1 MVPFGP
7 DACMKSIWF
16 AHKST
21 PHMSISGV
29 TFFDFEN
36 RAKIGYFRAKTIWA
50 IFRLSTHNRY
60 TGSLISDWF
69 FLDTYKWGKNNP
81 FKWCHGFFWTLRHVS
96 LMQSFW
102 FYEIRPLNTRPV
114 WSAVW
119 IWYISRALDFAV
131 VAKNS
136 LKSML
141 NLNWT

>member
-1 MVPFGP
+1 MAYCGAMEIRGYYLKIWNFKFVYYWKQPKLDYFFMHQYDQVLPF
-7 DACMKSIWF
+7 F
-16 AHKST
+16 FQ
-21 PHMSISGV
+21 IS
-29 TFFDFEN
+29 F
-36 RAKIGYFRAKTIWA
+36 
-50 IFRLSTHNRY
+50 SP

-102 FYEIRPLNTRPV
+102 FYEIRLLNTRPV
-114 WSAVW
+114 VWSAIW
-119 IWYISRALDFAV
+119 IRYISRAFDFAV